1 MEMKVN
7 LSTLMTEQ
15 TNNRSNNIDQLS
27 TLEIIELMNDEDY
40 TVAAS
45 VKKVLPLISVGIE
58 LIYTALS
65 NGGRLFYIGAGTS
78 GRIGVLDASECPP
91 TFCTPPE
98 LIQGIIAGGNTAMF
112 TAVEGAEDN
121 RENGAK
127 DLQDRQLKEMD
138 IVVGIAASGR
148 TPYVIGALEYARSIG
163 AKTIALS
170 CNEQAEISHY
180 ADLGIEVI
188 VGPEI
193 LTGSTRLK
201 SATAQKMVLNMF
213 TTATMIKL
221 GKVYGNL
228 MVDLNPSNIKL
239 IERARN
245 IVKNIT
251 GVSYTEAANILNK
264 TDQKVKPAIVMLLGG
279 VSFEKAKHLLD
290 VTNGFVHEAIEKA
303 KGGTVTCEK

>member
-1 MEMKVN
+1 MKVN

-138 IVVGIAASGR
+138 IVVGLAASGR

>member
-279 VSFEKAKHLLD
+279 VSFEKAKHLLG

>member
-1 MEMKVN
+1 MKVN

-40 TVAAS
+40 SVAAS

-127 DLQDRQLKEMD
+127 DLQDKQLKDMD

-148 TPYVIGALEYARSIG
+148 TPYVIGALEYSKSIG

-279 VSFEKAKHLLD
+279 VSFEKAIHLLD
-290 VTNGFVHEAIEKA
+290 ATNGFVHEAIEKA

>member
-1 MEMKVN
+1 MKVN

-40 TVAAS
+40 SVAAS

-127 DLQDRQLKEMD
+127 DLQDRQLKDMD

-279 VSFEKAKHLLD
+279 VSFDKAKHLLD
-290 VTNGFVHEAIEKA
+290 ATNGFVHEAIEKA

>member
-40 TVAAS
+40 SVAAS

-127 DLQDRQLKEMD
+127 DLQDRQLKDMD

-290 VTNGFVHEAIEKA
+290 ATNGFVHEAIEKA

>member
-1 MEMKVN
+1 MKVN

-127 DLQDRQLKEMD
+127 DLQDRQLKERD

>member
-1 MEMKVN
+1 MKVN

-40 TVAAS
+40 SVAAS

-127 DLQDRQLKEMD
+127 DLQDRQLKDMD

-290 VTNGFVHEAIEKA
+290 ATNGFVHEAIEKA

>member
-1 MEMKVN
+1 MKVN
-7 LSTLMTEQ
+7 LSTLLTEQ

>member
-1 MEMKVN
+1 MKVN

>member
-1 MEMKVN
+1 MKVN

-279 VSFEKAKHLLD
+279 VSFEKAKHLLG

>member
-1 MEMKVN
+1 MKVN
-7 LSTLMTEQ
+7 LSTLLTEQ

-279 VSFEKAKHLLD
+279 FSFEKDKHLLD